1 LRELVPE
8 ARNMAVSVMTE
19 REIQAAGAPL
29 PRSVNGG
36 AILSAVDNYV
46 STIAPYIS
54 QIIKDADPEFQEG
67 VNNFIDTSKKD
78 GWFMLGSYYWT
89 IARITEHTHELA
101 GNLPTTTEANYA
113 RLMTNMW
120 EDPAFA
126 ALWKT
131 SENASEKA
139 LAERRDA
146 AKVGTEGVWAKVVE
160 FVKQNLFPD
169 ALSPVKIYTDRL
181 KNENALMTLTDMGH
195 SLVGASESLGIAAIG
210 AGAAAAAAEEGS
222 KNIVLNTLTLGASSA
237 AGGAASFLSKAALVI
252 VSIII
257 SALFSAGVLL
267 AFYLPALPWIL
278 WMSALIGWL
287 ILIVETLF
295 AAPLWAVGHL
305 IPEGDGFAGQHG
317 RQGYMLLLGVLAR
330 PPLMV
335 VGFFTSLIIFSVFGN
350 FVGYCFSIFHS
361 SVTAG
366 HAVGV
371 VSTIVQIIILTSAI
385 LVFSHKIFSLM
396 NILPERVCNW
406 VGQLNQNLGEESD
419 PAQVRGAVVAGG
431 GVISKGGGAA
441 APAPQRG
448 GGGPEPEQLKPSNTG
463 GRGKVQNGDLSQ

>member
-1 LRELVPE
+1 V
-8 ARNMAVSVMTE
+8 VSV
-19 REIQAAGAPL
+19 
-29 PRSVNGG
+29 
-36 AILSAVDNYV
+36 
-46 STIAPYIS
+46 
-54 QIIKDADPEFQEG
+54 
-67 VNNFIDTSKKD
+67 
-78 GWFMLGSYYWT
+78 
-89 IARITEHTHELA
+89 
-101 GNLPTTTEANYA
+101 
-113 RLMTNMW
+113 
-120 EDPAFA
+120 
-126 ALWKT
+126 
-131 SENASEKA
+131 
-139 LAERRDA
+139 
-146 AKVGTEGVWAKVVE
+146 
-160 FVKQNLFPD
+160 
-169 ALSPVKIYTDRL
+169 
-181 KNENALMTLTDMGH
+181 
-195 SLVGASESLGIAAIG
+195 
-210 AGAAAAAAEEGS
+210 
-222 KNIVLNTLTLGASSA
+222 
-237 AGGAASFLSKAALVI
+237 
-252 VSIII
+252 II